1 MKIYISG
8 AITSDPGFKAK
19 FGRVARTLTL
29 QGHAVFNPA
38 TLPAGLT
45 YDEYMSIDLAMV
57 GVADAIYM
65 LPCWKDSPG
74 ANRELKFARELDKVI
89 IFAPVPVED
98 KKYIMAPQIT
108 NVLKDRPF
116 NLYRRGVPA

>member
-19 FGRVARTLTL
+19 FGRVAKMLTL
-29 QGHAVFNPA
+29 QGHVVLNPA
-38 TLPAGLT
+38 TLPEGLE
-45 YDEYMSIDLAMV
+45 YDEYMSIDLAMI

-89 IFAPVPVED
+89 IFAPVPME
-98 KKYIMAPQIT
+98 AP
-108 NVLKDRPF
+108 R
-116 NLYRRGVPA
+116 YESVPVSA